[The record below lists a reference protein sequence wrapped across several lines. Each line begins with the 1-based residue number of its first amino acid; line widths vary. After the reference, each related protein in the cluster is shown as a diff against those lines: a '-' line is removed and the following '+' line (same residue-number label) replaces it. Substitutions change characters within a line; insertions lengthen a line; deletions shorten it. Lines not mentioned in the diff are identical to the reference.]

1 MAKVNVI
8 GLTGTLTGSVNVNPR
23 LLPELYYF
31 NNELILPPFQVA
43 NGNVPPALDV
53 AIDGQHILNGDIVSP
68 SPTIMVQLKDD
79 DRLRAIKDRSHFD
92 VLLTYPNATTA
103 TRIDLNANGISFT
116 SDSTKGLARLQVPL
130 GQDVALENGTYTLE
144 VQGRDATNKP
154 AGSEPYRVTFEVIKE
169 SSITNVY
176 PYPNP
181 VTSKAKFVFTLTGK
195 QLPRNM
201 KIQILTLT
209 GRVVREI
216 MMAELGPLRIGN
228 NITEYAWDGT
238 DSFGDRVANGT
249 YLYRVLLDDAQGEF
263 SRRTTAGDQAFKKD
277 WGKLV
282 LLR

>member
-1 MAKVNVI
+1 
-8 GLTGTLTGSVNVNPR
+8 

-31 NNELILPPFQVA
+31 NNELILPAFQVE
-43 NGNVPPALDV
+43 NRNTPPVLDV
-53 AIDGQHILNGDIVSP
+53 VFDGQHILNGDIVSP
-68 SPTIMVQLKDD
+68 TPTIVVQLKDD
-79 DRLRAIKDRSHFD
+79 DRLRKIKDQSHFD
-92 VLLTYPNATTA
+92 MLLTYPGATTA
-103 TRIDLNANGISFT
+103 TRVDLTGTNIVFSA
-116 SDSTKGLARLQVPL
+116 DSTKGMARLQVPL
-130 GQDVALENGTYTLE
+130 GQSQPLENGIYTLE
-144 VQGRDATNKP
+144 VQGRDASGNA
-154 AGSEPYRVTFEVIKE
+154 AGSEPYRVTFEVVNE

-195 QLPRNM
+195 EVPRNM
-201 KIQILTLT
+201 KIQILTVT

-238 DSFGDRVANGT
+238 DNFGDRLANGT
-249 YLYRVLLDDAQGEF
+249 YIYRVVLDDAQGEF
-263 SRRTTAGDQAFKKD
+263 RHRRTAGDQAFKKD